1 MAFYTHLLYYNKA
14 VCLCMC
20 NMHVVPI
27 CLPQDLNQQLD
38 QAESQ
43 IKLEQQKKA
52 DAEEDAANMR
62 DQLGGVKSALGSQ
75 VMELD
80 RRLKASQE
88 QCTQLETEKVGHY
101 ATLHVTMLY
110 TVFLLTNDA

>member
-1 MAFYTHLLYYNKA
+1 MYS
-14 VCLCMC
+14 V
-20 NMHVVPI
+20 HVVPVI
-27 CLPQDLNQQLD
+27 AVSLPQDLNQQLD

-88 QCTQLETEKVGHY
+88 QCTQLETEKVGHF
-101 ATLHVTMLY
+101 TLRYIAMCQCYVQ
-110 TVFLLTNDA
+110 D